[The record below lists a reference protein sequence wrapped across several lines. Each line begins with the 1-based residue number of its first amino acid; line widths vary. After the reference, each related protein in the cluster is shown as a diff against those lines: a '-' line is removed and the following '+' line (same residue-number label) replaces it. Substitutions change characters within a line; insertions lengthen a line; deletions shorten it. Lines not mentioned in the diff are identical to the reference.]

1 MVVIDDH
8 HNGWRHLILPVA
20 HMNDL
25 VLNSVLAV
33 SAFHLSESAAGY
45 LPIHPRLLFMQAIGG
60 LQNRRNLDKCDL
72 QTKQFVILAIVVLLA
87 AVMVNGCSDFPI
99 VFRMLQSALDAV
111 GGERSLSDG
120 EVAEFLRREI
130 HKMRAYGAPFI
141 GQDAGRRAL
150 ESQAQQ
156 SFDCLQFYFRL
167 YPDHSHTFHA
177 IASLRQQA
185 YRIYLHRTA
194 TETHITIPVESIE
207 DFKSS
212 LETFSEGSLGEHT
225 LVWAVFIAA
234 SESRVST
241 HRRFFEQFLERQYR
255 RNRFLNLSKAL
266 QLLKRIWKRSSSE
279 NWTALLPEPRVL
291 IM

>member
-20 HMNDL
+20 HMDDL

-33 SAFHLSESAAGY
+33 SAFHLSGSAAGY

-60 LQNRRNLDKCDL
+60 LQNRRNIDKCDV

-130 HKMRAYGAPFI
+130 HK
-141 GQDAGRRAL
+141 
-150 ESQAQQ
+150 
-156 SFDCLQFYFRL
+156 
-167 YPDHSHTFHA
+167 
-177 IASLRQQA
+177 
-185 YRIYLHRTA
+185 
-194 TETHITIPVESIE
+194 
-207 DFKSS
+207 
-212 LETFSEGSLGEHT
+212 
-225 LVWAVFIAA
+225 
-234 SESRVST
+234 
-241 HRRFFEQFLERQYR
+241 
-255 RNRFLNLSKAL
+255 
-266 QLLKRIWKRSSSE
+266 
-279 NWTALLPEPRVL
+279 
-291 IM
+291 